1 MAEIHGIEDFN
12 RAIAELS
19 KDLRKRVLRTALR
32 AAAKPIVT
40 AIKAGSKVL
49 QKPHPHRLQGT
60 MRDSVKITASRINN
74 GRNGV
79 IGVYIKPKAPKGASG
94 AKSPLDPFYYRF
106 VANGFHAVGSKRVAG
121 GRFTRKANLSA
132 KAKSGQIR
140 FIQGNDYIGK
150 AFKATSGVALSIFQ
164 TKLKARIDAANK
176 RK

>member
-1 MAEIHGIEDFN
+1 MGSVQGIEDFN

-19 KDLRKRVLRTALR
+19 RDLRKRVIKSALR
-32 AAAKPIVT
+32 AAAKPIML

-49 QKPHPHRLQGT
+49 KEPKKYRKQGT
-60 MRDSVKITASRINN
+60 MRDSVKITSSRLQN

-79 IGVYIKPKAPKGASG
+79 IGVYIKPKAPKGAKG

-121 GRFTRKANLSA
+121 GRFTRKANLA
-132 KAKSGQIR
+132 AQTKAGRIK
-140 FIQGNDYIGK
+140 FIPGNDYIGK
-150 AFKATSGVALSIFQ
+150 AFKATQGSALSIFQ